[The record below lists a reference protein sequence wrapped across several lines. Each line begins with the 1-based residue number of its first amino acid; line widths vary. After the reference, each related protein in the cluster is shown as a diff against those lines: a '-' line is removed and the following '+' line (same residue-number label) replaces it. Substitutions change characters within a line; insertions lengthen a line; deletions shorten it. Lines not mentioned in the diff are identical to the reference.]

1 MDDTSDI
8 VRALLAACGPVIPL
22 ADEAAFKAASCSG
35 AYFGWVQALILE
47 VAQWMEQQGIP
58 EDDARALVAHMT
70 RASATS
76 AALRTETSLPELI
89 QDQIIRKVQ
98 AFEGFCPDNDPWGE
112 HDFGSFEHGGELI
125 YWKIDC
131 YDAQMDHGSPDP
143 TDPDQTTRVLTVLLA
158 EEW

>member
-1 MDDTSDI
+1 MSNDTRSAQI
-8 VRALLAACGPVIPL
+8 AALNDQARKTL
-22 ADEAAFKAASCSG
+22 SG
-35 AYFGWVQALILE
+35 CRVFLT
-47 VAQWMEQQGIP
+47 QGI
-58 EDDARALVAHMT
+58 LG
-70 RASATS
+70 
-76 AALRTETSLPELI
+76 LPELI
-89 QDQIIRKVQ
+89 QNQIIRKVQ

>member
-1 MDDTSDI
+1 MGRLSPNRLLMMSNDTRSAQI
-8 VRALLAACGPVIPL
+8 AALNDQARKTL
-22 ADEAAFKAASCSG
+22 SG
-35 AYFGWVQALILE
+35 CRVFLT
-47 VAQWMEQQGIP
+47 QGI
-58 EDDARALVAHMT
+58 LG
-70 RASATS
+70 
-76 AALRTETSLPELI
+76 LPELI
-89 QDQIIRKVQ
+89 QNQIIRKVQ